1 VISVTKKYV
10 EETRGATLNELAV
23 TDCEALLRRCSVGR
37 LAVEVPGTS
46 PLVVPVNYVM
56 DGPIIVFRSA
66 AGQKLAHIHNRMVSF
81 EIDEI
86 DHFHRSG
93 WSVLVRG
100 MAEATV
106 DLGNDGTAVDSWTNT
121 PKMHVVRINPSK
133 ITGRVLVMP
142 PAAISELGYL

>member
-1 VISVTKKYV
+1 MTQESA
-10 EETRGATLNELAV
+10 EQTRGATLNELAPA
-23 TDCEALLRRCSVGR
+23 DCEALLRRCSVGR
-37 LAVEVPGTS
+37 LAIEVPGTS

-81 EIDEI
+81 EIDEV
-86 DHFHRSG
+86 DHYHRSG

-100 MAEATV
+100 MATSTV
-106 DLGNDGTAVDSWTNT
+106 DLANDGTPVDSWTNT
-121 PKMHVVRINPSK
+121 PKLHVVRIVPSK

-142 PAAISELGYL
+142 PPAVSELGYL